1 MRLWSGTLDVLP
13 SVTLVQCGG
22 HFPGSAV
29 LHWAAGAEGRGVL
42 LSGDT
47 IFVTPGEER
56 VTFVWSA
63 PNRLPL
69 SEAAVRGVV
78 AAVQPFAFDRI
89 YGGWWVPVLR
99 SGAKDTVRRSAERY
113 IQHLR
118 GTA

>member
-1 MRLWSGTLDVLP
+1 M
-13 SVTLVQCGG
+13 
-22 HFPGSAV
+22 
-29 LHWAAGAEGRGVL
+29 
-42 LSGDT
+42 
-47 IFVTPGEER
+47 TPGEER

-69 SEAAVRGVV
+69 SEAAVPG
-78 AAVQPFAFDRI
+78 AWWPPCSPLAFDRI

-118 GTA
+118 GTACPGAGR